1 MIIGVTGGIGSGKTH
16 FCHLMEIAGFPIF
29 YTDIESKKLL
39 NSDPSIKAQIIDL
52 FGASAYSE
60 SVLDSKHI
68 AQQVFSDKKLRN
80 KLNNIVHPAV
90 KKLFDLW
97 LIEHDSSPIVLL
109 ESAILFESGFDAFID
124 KVIVITAPIETRI
137 KRVIQRDKCEEK
149 DVLSRMKSQM
159 SEEIKISKANFVI
172 QNGEH
177 DDLNKQIFD
186 LLGKLMSPK

>member
-16 FCHLMEIAGFPIF
+16 FCHLMEIAGFPVF
-29 YTDIESKKLL
+29 YSDTESKKLL

-60 SVLDSKHI
+60 GVLDSKHI
-68 AQQVFSDKKLRN
+68 AQQVFSNKKLRT

-90 KKLFDLW
+90 KKIFDLW
-97 LIEHDSSPIVLL
+97 LIEHESSPIILL
-109 ESAILFESGFDAFID
+109 ESAILFESGFDAFVD
-124 KVIVITAPIETRI
+124 KIIVIAAPIETRI
-137 KRVIQRDKCEEK
+137 KRVVQRDKCEEK

-159 SEEIKISKANFVI
+159 SDEIKISKANFVI